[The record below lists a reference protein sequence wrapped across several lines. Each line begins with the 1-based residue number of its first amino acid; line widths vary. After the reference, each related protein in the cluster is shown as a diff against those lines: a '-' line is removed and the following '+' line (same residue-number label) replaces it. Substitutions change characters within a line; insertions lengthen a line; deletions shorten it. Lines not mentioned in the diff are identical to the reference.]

1 MLMRLWVWLQS
12 LKQERE
18 GQAMVEYALII
29 ALVAVVVI
37 LALQFL
43 GHSVNNAINNIA
55 NAVNSTTG

>member
-29 ALVAVVVI
+29 ALVAIVVI
-37 LALQFL
+37 FALTTL
-43 GHSVNNAINNIA
+43 GKNVNNTLTNIA
-55 NAVNSTTG
+55 NSVNG